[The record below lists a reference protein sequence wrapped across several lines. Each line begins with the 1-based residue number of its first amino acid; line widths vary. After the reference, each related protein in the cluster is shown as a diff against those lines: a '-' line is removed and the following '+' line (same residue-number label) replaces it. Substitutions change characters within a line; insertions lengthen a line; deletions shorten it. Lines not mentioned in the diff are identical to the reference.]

1 MKKKQIISLI
11 AMLVVVLALGGGY
24 AAIKGVND
32 KKEEAAK
39 EEEEQESETTNVYT
53 INKDDVI
60 GINITNASGNLDI
73 VYKDAAW
80 VSSQGDVPMDS
91 EKVTAMLDAVSSFDA
106 IKVIAENE
114 SDLSQYGLDNPSLSY
129 TITTKDGM
137 TYKASFGIVMPTN
150 SNAYYALLDG
160 ADKVYT
166 VSANYFE
173 PFNTSLVDMTEIV
186 DEITVNP
193 EYITS
198 YELNKKDGTEF
209 MAKHF
214 DKDETVASSYYTWR
228 IESPYDNVLADTDSF
243 KDVLN
248 VFDGFKFNSCVA
260 YQTEDL
266 SQYGLDKPY
275 ATVTVDYTEE
285 VESEDSSDSSDD
297 AEAEDSESSTADA
310 ISADSSD
317 ESDTSDTDSSDEKKT
332 ETVEKQLVLYVG
344 DETDSDSRYV
354 TTDNKEVYTMSND
367 TLNAVIDK
375 EASDLWSLIVS
386 YLSVNNL
393 DQLQVTYN
401 GETNTVNVSRET
413 STDNDGNDK
422 ETVTYKLNG
431 EELDDSKSV
440 FTIFYNK
447 LTNMAAQKRLTEE
460 YTPSTDPEMT
470 ATFTDTDGKEMT
482 VSYYA
487 YDTNYY
493 AAVVDSKVFLVNKM
507 NVKEMFSAYQAM
519 AGNNETESDTSESQ
533 DTSDTEEAEAT
544 ETPSVTESAEEE

>member
-1 MKKKQIISLI
+1 MKKKSVKLVSS
-11 AMLVVVLALGGGY
+11 VVVLAVLCGAY
-24 AAIKGVND
+24 AGV
-32 KKEEAAK
+32 KTYVAKQEKEESSEEDSKTDVLAIALDDIKSLEFIIDKENTTFEKESDNWVDKNDAGFPVNQSTMDTTAEALKDVKADRVLNDVEDLSEYGLDSPANTITVKTDDTTTRICVGDENTSTSQYYITKDDDDKTVYVVAADSISPFMK
-39 EEEEQESETTNVYT
+39 SLYDYAESETFP
-53 INKDDVI
+53 
-60 GINITNASGNLDI
+60 GIDTS
-73 VYKDAAW
+73 
-80 VSSQGDVPMDS
+80 
-91 EKVTAMLDAVSSFDA
+91 A
-106 IKVIAENE
+106 IKKVQVE
-114 SDLSQYGLDNPSLSY
+114 GKKSY
-129 TITTKDGM
+129 TLEEDSDSSTWNVT
-137 TYKASFGIVMPTN
+137 FGDDTEEADSSAAGTVTSTFGSMAFDEFVN
-150 SNAYYALLDG
+150 YNA
-160 ADKVYT
+160 
-166 VSANYFE
+166 
-173 PFNTSLVDMTEIV
+173 
-186 DEITVNP
+186 
-193 EYITS
+193 
-198 YELNKKDGTEF
+198 
-209 MAKHF
+209 
-214 DKDETVASSYYTWR
+214 
-228 IESPYDNVLADTDSF
+228 
-243 KDVLN
+243 
-248 VFDGFKFNSCVA
+248 
-260 YQTEDL
+260 EDL

-297 AEAEDSESSTADA
+297 AEAEDSESSTADT

-367 TLNAVIDK
+367 TLNSVIDK

-413 STDNDGNDK
+413 STDDDGNDK

>member
-1 MKKKQIISLI
+1 MKKKSVKLVSS
-11 AMLVVVLALGGGY
+11 VVVLAVLCGAY
-24 AAIKGVND
+24 AGV
-32 KKEEAAK
+32 KTYVAKQEKEESSEEDSKTDVLAIALDDIKSLEFIIDKENITFEKDSDNWVDKNDAGFPVNQSTMDTTAEALKDVKADRVLNDVEDLSEYGLDSPANTITVKTDDATTRICVGDENTSTSQYYITKDDDDKTVYVVAADSISPFMK
-39 EEEEQESETTNVYT
+39 SLYDYAESETFP
-53 INKDDVI
+53 
-60 GINITNASGNLDI
+60 GIDTS
-73 VYKDAAW
+73 
-80 VSSQGDVPMDS
+80 
-91 EKVTAMLDAVSSFDA
+91 A
-106 IKVIAENE
+106 IKKVQVE
-114 SDLSQYGLDNPSLSY
+114 GKKSY
-129 TITTKDGM
+129 TLEEDSDSSTWNVTSGDDTEEADSSAAG
-137 TYKASFGIVMPTN
+137 TVTSAFGSMAFDEFVN
-150 SNAYYALLDG
+150 YNA
-160 ADKVYT
+160 
-166 VSANYFE
+166 
-173 PFNTSLVDMTEIV
+173 
-186 DEITVNP
+186 
-193 EYITS
+193 
-198 YELNKKDGTEF
+198 
-209 MAKHF
+209 
-214 DKDETVASSYYTWR
+214 
-228 IESPYDNVLADTDSF
+228 
-243 KDVLN
+243 
-248 VFDGFKFNSCVA
+248 
-260 YQTEDL
+260 EDL

-413 STDNDGNDK
+413 STDDDGNDK

>member
-1 MKKKQIISLI
+1 MKKKSVKLVSS
-11 AMLVVVLALGGGY
+11 VVVLAVLCGAY
-24 AAIKGVND
+24 AGV
-32 KKEEAAK
+32 KTYVAKQEKEESSEEDSKTDVLAIALDDIKSLEFIIDKENITFEKDSDNWIDKNDAGFPVNQSTMDTTAEALKDVKADRVLNDVEDLSEYGLDSPANTITVKTDDATTRICVGDENTSTSQYYITKDDDDKTVYVVAADSISPFMK
-39 EEEEQESETTNVYT
+39 SLYDYAESETFP
-53 INKDDVI
+53 
-60 GINITNASGNLDI
+60 GIDTS
-73 VYKDAAW
+73 
-80 VSSQGDVPMDS
+80 
-91 EKVTAMLDAVSSFDA
+91 A
-106 IKVIAENE
+106 IKKVQVE
-114 SDLSQYGLDNPSLSY
+114 GKKSY
-129 TITTKDGM
+129 TLEEDSDSSTWNVTSGDDTEEADSSAAG
-137 TYKASFGIVMPTN
+137 TVTSAFGSMAFDEFVN
-150 SNAYYALLDG
+150 YNA
-160 ADKVYT
+160 
-166 VSANYFE
+166 
-173 PFNTSLVDMTEIV
+173 
-186 DEITVNP
+186 
-193 EYITS
+193 
-198 YELNKKDGTEF
+198 
-209 MAKHF
+209 
-214 DKDETVASSYYTWR
+214 
-228 IESPYDNVLADTDSF
+228 
-243 KDVLN
+243 
-248 VFDGFKFNSCVA
+248 
-260 YQTEDL
+260 EDL

>member
-1 MKKKQIISLI
+1 MKKKSVKLVSS
-11 AMLVVVLALGGGY
+11 VVVLAVLCGAY
-24 AAIKGVND
+24 AGV
-32 KKEEAAK
+32 KTYVAKQEKEESSEEDSKTDVLAIALDDIKSLEFIIDKENITFEKDSDNWVDKNDAGFPVNQSTMDTTAEALKDVKADRVLNDVEDLSEYGLDSPANTITVKTDDATTRICVGDENTSTSQYYITKDDDDKTVYVVAADSISPFMK
-39 EEEEQESETTNVYT
+39 SLYDYAESETFP
-53 INKDDVI
+53 
-60 GINITNASGNLDI
+60 GIDTS
-73 VYKDAAW
+73 
-80 VSSQGDVPMDS
+80 
-91 EKVTAMLDAVSSFDA
+91 A
-106 IKVIAENE
+106 IKKVQVE
-114 SDLSQYGLDNPSLSY
+114 GKKSY
-129 TITTKDGM
+129 TLEEDSDSSTWNVTSGDDTEEADSSAAG
-137 TYKASFGIVMPTN
+137 TVTSAFGSMAFDEFVN
-150 SNAYYALLDG
+150 YNA
-160 ADKVYT
+160 
-166 VSANYFE
+166 
-173 PFNTSLVDMTEIV
+173 
-186 DEITVNP
+186 
-193 EYITS
+193 
-198 YELNKKDGTEF
+198 
-209 MAKHF
+209 
-214 DKDETVASSYYTWR
+214 
-228 IESPYDNVLADTDSF
+228 
-243 KDVLN
+243 
-248 VFDGFKFNSCVA
+248 
-260 YQTEDL
+260 EDL

>member
-266 SQYGLDKPY
+266 SQYGLDKPE
-275 ATVTVDYTEE
+275 ATVDLEYYTVIGDDGSDTDDGNDATDNAAAEG
-285 VESEDSSDSSDD
+285 SSSAD
-297 AEAEDSESSTADA
+297 AEATATPIPEESKSYQTVSLSIGNTVSGENKEQCYVSVDGGNNVYL
-310 ISADSSD
+310 IDKTVADSLTGFTPYSIADKCVYAVLVDQMQGYDVEYNGTKISVVRKEVPSERKDDSD
-317 ESDTSDTDSSDEKKT
+317 ENKGKLKDDGIDNEYYVNGTK
-332 ETVEKQLVLYVG
+332 VEAESLLAMYSAAYLLTFTG
-344 DETDSDSRYV
+344 EADETKVQDDADPVLKITYHTNAGKDVVIKYLPYDGDNFYQVDKDGMNYFLTDKRGIDDLISRYE
-354 TTDNKEVYTMSND
+354 N
-367 TLNAVIDK
+367 
-375 EASDLWSLIVS
+375 
-386 YLSVNNL
+386 YLTENNL
-393 DQLQVTYN
+393 
-401 GETNTVNVSRET
+401 
-413 STDNDGNDK
+413 K
-422 ETVTYKLNG
+422 
-431 EELDDSKSV
+431 
-440 FTIFYNK
+440 
-447 LTNMAAQKRLTEE
+447 
-460 YTPSTDPEMT
+460 
-470 ATFTDTDGKEMT
+470 
-482 VSYYA
+482 
-487 YDTNYY
+487 
-493 AAVVDSKVFLVNKM
+493 
-507 NVKEMFSAYQAM
+507 
-519 AGNNETESDTSESQ
+519 
-533 DTSDTEEAEAT
+533 
-544 ETPSVTESAEEE
+544 

>member
-1 MKKKQIISLI
+1 MKKKSVKLVSS
-11 AMLVVVLALGGGY
+11 VVVLAVLCGAY
-24 AAIKGVND
+24 AGV
-32 KKEEAAK
+32 KTYVAKQEKEESSEEDSKTDVLAIALDDIKSLEFIIDKENITFEKDSDNWVDKNDAGFPVNQSTMDTTAEALKDVKADRVLNDVEDLSEYGLDSPANTITVKTDDATTRICVGDENTSTSQYYITKDDDDKTVYVVAADSISPFMK
-39 EEEEQESETTNVYT
+39 SLYDYAESETFP
-53 INKDDVI
+53 
-60 GINITNASGNLDI
+60 GIDTS
-73 VYKDAAW
+73 
-80 VSSQGDVPMDS
+80 
-91 EKVTAMLDAVSSFDA
+91 A
-106 IKVIAENE
+106 IKKVQVE
-114 SDLSQYGLDNPSLSY
+114 GKKSY
-129 TITTKDGM
+129 TLEEDSDSSTWNVTSGDDTEEADSSAAG
-137 TYKASFGIVMPTN
+137 TVTSAFGSMAFDEFVN
-150 SNAYYALLDG
+150 YNA
-160 ADKVYT
+160 
-166 VSANYFE
+166 
-173 PFNTSLVDMTEIV
+173 
-186 DEITVNP
+186 
-193 EYITS
+193 
-198 YELNKKDGTEF
+198 
-209 MAKHF
+209 
-214 DKDETVASSYYTWR
+214 
-228 IESPYDNVLADTDSF
+228 
-243 KDVLN
+243 
-248 VFDGFKFNSCVA
+248 
-260 YQTEDL
+260 EDL

-401 GETNTVNVSRET
+401 GETNTVNVTRET
-413 STDNDGNDK
+413 STDDDGNDK

>member
-1 MKKKQIISLI
+1 MKKKSAKLVSS
-11 AMLVVVLALGGGY
+11 VVVLAVLCGAY
-24 AAIKGVND
+24 AGV
-32 KKEEAAK
+32 KTYVAKQEKEESSEEDSKTDVLAIALDDIKSLEFIIDKENTTFEKDSDNWVDKNDAGFPVNQSTMDTTAEALKDVKADRVLNDVEDLSEYGLDSPANTITVKTDDATTKICVGDENTSTSQYYITKDDDDKTVYVVAADSISPFMK
-39 EEEEQESETTNVYT
+39 SLYDYAESETFP
-53 INKDDVI
+53 
-60 GINITNASGNLDI
+60 GIDTS
-73 VYKDAAW
+73 
-80 VSSQGDVPMDS
+80 
-91 EKVTAMLDAVSSFDA
+91 A
-106 IKVIAENE
+106 IKKVQVE
-114 SDLSQYGLDNPSLSY
+114 GKKSY
-129 TITTKDGM
+129 TLEEDSDSSTWNVTSGDDTEEADSSAAG
-137 TYKASFGIVMPTN
+137 TVTSAFGSMAFDEFVN
-150 SNAYYALLDG
+150 YNA
-160 ADKVYT
+160 
-166 VSANYFE
+166 
-173 PFNTSLVDMTEIV
+173 
-186 DEITVNP
+186 
-193 EYITS
+193 
-198 YELNKKDGTEF
+198 
-209 MAKHF
+209 
-214 DKDETVASSYYTWR
+214 
-228 IESPYDNVLADTDSF
+228 
-243 KDVLN
+243 
-248 VFDGFKFNSCVA
+248 
-260 YQTEDL
+260 EDL

-297 AEAEDSESSTADA
+297 AEAEDSESSTANT
-310 ISADSSD
+310 ISADSSN

-367 TLNAVIDK
+367 TLNSVIDK

-401 GETNTVNVSRET
+401 GETNTVNVTRET
-413 STDNDGNDK
+413 STDDDGNDK

-519 AGNNETESDTSESQ
+519 AGGNDE
-533 DTSDTEEAEAT
+533 T
-544 ETPSVTESAEEE
+544 ETPSVTESAEEK